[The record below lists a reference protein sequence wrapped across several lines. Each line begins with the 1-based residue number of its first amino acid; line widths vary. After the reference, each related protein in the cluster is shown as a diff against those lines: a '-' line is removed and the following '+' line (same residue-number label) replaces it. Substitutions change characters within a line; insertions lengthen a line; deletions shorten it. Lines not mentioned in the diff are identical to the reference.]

1 MHSGIAPEVCGSCGS
16 QALPDGEFCLFCG
29 DVLTKSGRQVAALPR
44 SKLARAELTTVLP
57 MTEDREY
64 AGFWRRAG
72 AGTIDVTLEV
82 LAALLLVGLIYA
94 ALNLVG
100 RLVGLEGENAKFF
113 LGFIFVPL
121 LAVGGWLYA
130 ALSESSRYRATIGKR
145 IMRLQVVNADGGK
158 LTFGQASA
166 RHVMKFLS
174 LFSLGLGFLMAGWTK
189 RRQALHDM
197 PCDCLVIRVP
207 EKHLS
212 LFGR

>member
-29 DVLTKSGRQVAALPR
+29 DVLTESGRHVVGLPQG
-44 SKLARAELTTVLP
+44 SSTIVPISEST
-57 MTEDREY
+57 EY
-64 AGFWRRAG
+64 AGFWRRVWAG
-72 AGTIDVTLEV
+72 LIDVSLEI
-82 LAALLLVGLIYA
+82 LAALLLVGLIYV

-113 LGFIFVPL
+113 IGFIFVPL

-130 ALSESSRYRATIGKR
+130 ALSESSHYRATIGKR
-145 IMRLQVVNADGGK
+145 IMGLQVVNADGGK

-174 LFSLGLGFLMAGWTK
+174 LFSLGIGFLIAGWTK

-197 PCDCLVIRVP
+197 PIDCLVIHVP
-207 EKHLS
+207 EESFS
-212 LFGR
+212 LFGRNR